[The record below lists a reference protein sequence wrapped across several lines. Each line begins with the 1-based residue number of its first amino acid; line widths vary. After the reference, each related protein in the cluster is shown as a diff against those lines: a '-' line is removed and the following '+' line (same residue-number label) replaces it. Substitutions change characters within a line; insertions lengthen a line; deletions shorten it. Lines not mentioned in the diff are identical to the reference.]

1 VKVLVE
7 VPNPEDRLKP
17 GMYVT
22 ARLKVSLKDV
32 YYPPP
37 RAPYACPMHP
47 WITSDQPGTCSICG
61 MNLERTGPPPT
72 TSEEEQ
78 ETYWTCT
85 MHPQVREKQPG
96 NCPICGMKLVERTA
110 VQPAMKVV
118 LTCGM
123 EGHPQFEPG
132 TEPQDGKCPVCGM
145 KLVEKSI
152 PADRREGPQPLF
164 RYVCPDHP
172 DEPLMKKVLTCGMEG
187 HPQFEPGT
195 EPQDGKCPVCGMK
208 LLEKDVT
215 FVATEPGKCP
225 LDGKPL
231 VMTNE
236 ALSVPKTA
244 VINTGERAVVYVDQG
259 DAGYVPK
266 EVVLGMEGWA
276 EENGVRRRYFPI
288 LSGLHHGETIVT
300 QGNFLIDSQSQIT
313 GTAAGAYGGA
323 IGKEAGAEMPA
334 GHRH

>member
-1 VKVLVE
+1 
-7 VPNPEDRLKP
+7 
-17 GMYVT
+17 
-22 ARLKVSLKDV
+22 
-32 YYPPP
+32 
-37 RAPYACPMHP
+37 
-47 WITSDQPGTCSICG
+47 

-110 VQPAMKVV
+110 VQPAMKV
-118 LTCGM
+118 
-123 EGHPQFEPG
+123 
-132 TEPQDGKCPVCGM
+132 
-145 KLVEKSI
+145 
-152 PADRREGPQPLF
+152 
-164 RYVCPDHP
+164 
-172 DEPLMKKVLTCGMEG
+172 VLTCGMEG